1 MNSSEHR
8 KPISWKV
15 RSALPLII
23 GSSASQVIVLASTF
37 AVTFLYAPHE
47 FGVYSQIVS
56 IASVLAPVMTLSLE
70 SFIIPSG
77 SDQRAK
83 SLSIKGITIL
93 IVNAILIFF
102 AILIWNFLY
111 ESKNYSYFLSPIV
124 LYFGLLLGCLY
135 GIYAIVFQLVLRE
148 REFKKLAFRGPIQ
161 NSSIGIFQISCHFTS
176 LKIYGLVIGEIF
188 GRIIGIASL
197 IPSALRI
204 FQSKNPILNPKTDWK
219 PNREPIWRNFLA
231 IASEIASIS
240 FVVLF
245 IAGIF
250 GNSESGQFALAQRI
264 INFPVVVLG
273 AVLAQFLLATGSA
286 AMRQKSQI
294 TLIEFDVIMKKL
306 LFTGI
311 FLALSIYLF
320 APVLTNLFLGDQWI
334 DATEY
339 VRYLSPFLVISFVWN
354 PISTFFYIYM
364 EWGKFLFISFVR
376 LITMILIGIIINF
389 LNLDMKTSIILFAL
403 GSSVIQVFGLFLVRK
418 IVKNFVPFT

>member
-23 GSSASQVIVLASTF
+23 GSSASHVIILASTF
-37 AVTFLYAPHE
+37 AVAFLYEPHE
-47 FGVYSQIVS
+47 FGVYSQIAS
-56 IASVLAPVMTLSLE
+56 IASVLAPILTLSLE
-70 SFIIPSG
+70 SFIIPSD
-77 SDQRAK
+77 SNRRAK
-83 SLSIKGITIL
+83 ILFKKGISIL
-93 IVNAILIFF
+93 IVNAIVIFF

-111 ESKNYSYFLSPIV
+111 ESKNYSYFLSPVV

-148 REFKKLAFRGPIQ
+148 REFKNLAFRGPIQ
-161 NSSIGIFQISCHFTS
+161 NSSIGIFQIACHFTS

-204 FQSKNPILNPKTDWK
+204 FQSKNPILDPNTDSK
-219 PNREPIWRNFLA
+219 PNSEPIWKNFLA
-231 IASEIASIS
+231 IASEMASITL
-240 FVVLF
+240 VVLF

-250 GNSESGQFALAQRI
+250 GNSESGQFSLAQRI

-286 AMRQKSQI
+286 AMRQKNQI
-294 TLIEFDVIMKKL
+294 TLTEFDVIIKKL

-311 FLALSIYLF
+311 FLALTIYLC

-334 DATEY
+334 DAAEY

-354 PISTFFYIYM
+354 PISSFFYIYM
-364 EWGKFLFISFVR
+364 EWGKFLFVSFVR
-376 LITMILIGIIINF
+376 LITVILIGFIISYT
-389 LNLDMKTSIILFAL
+389 LLLL
-403 GSSVIQVFGLFLVRK
+403 LYPSVYR
-418 IVKNFVPFT
+418 